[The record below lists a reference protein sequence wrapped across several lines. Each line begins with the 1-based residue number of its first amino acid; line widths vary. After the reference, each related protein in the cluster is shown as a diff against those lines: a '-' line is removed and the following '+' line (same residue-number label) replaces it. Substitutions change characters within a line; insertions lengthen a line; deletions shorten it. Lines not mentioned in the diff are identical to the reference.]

1 MATAADAQET
11 LKLETLSI
19 NIGSIFFFLVLSR
32 LLLRSNKAKHLA
44 ADAAKN
50 GEKTDEM
57 PRVRPSP
64 ICGVQ
69 DTCW

>member
-1 MATAADAQET
+1 MCQEKQ
-11 LKLETLSI
+11 LKLETLPI
-19 NIGSIFFFLVLSR
+19 KNGITFFFLVLSR